1 MKYLSKNQLSM
12 PLKPRQINRFTL
24 FKLPSAYF
32 CGVRVKSISEVK
44 CVTSVKYKWI
54 NQNPFRSMF
63 WAVQGMAAELSTGA
77 LVMSCIRDSNRTI
90 SMLVV
95 NNSATFLKKAT
106 GRINFTCEDG
116 LLIKQAIKKTIETR
130 EGQTC
135 RMKAKGL
142 NSEGITV
149 SVFEFEWT
157 IKMKN

>member
-1 MKYLSKNQLSM
+1 
-12 PLKPRQINRFTL
+12 
-24 FKLPSAYF
+24 
-32 CGVRVKSISEVK
+32 
-44 CVTSVKYKWI
+44 
-54 NQNPFRSMF
+54 MF

-95 NNSATFLKKAT
+95 NNSATFLKKAI

-116 LLIKQAIKKTIETR
+116 LLVKQAIQKTIETG

-157 IKMKN
+157 VKLKY

>member
-1 MKYLSKNQLSM
+1 MS
-12 PLKPRQINRFTL
+12 LKPSQINKFTL

-32 CGVRVKSISEVK
+32 CGVRVKSISEDK

-77 LVMSCIRDSNRTI
+77 LVLSCVRDSDRTI
-90 SMLVV
+90 SMLIAG
-95 NNSATFLKKAT
+95 NKATFLKKAT

-116 LLIKQAIKKTIETR
+116 LQIKHAIQKTIETGQ
-130 EGQTC
+130 GQTC
-135 RMKAKGL
+135 WMKAEGI
-142 NSEGITV
+142 NSEGIPV

-157 IKMKN
+157 VKLKN